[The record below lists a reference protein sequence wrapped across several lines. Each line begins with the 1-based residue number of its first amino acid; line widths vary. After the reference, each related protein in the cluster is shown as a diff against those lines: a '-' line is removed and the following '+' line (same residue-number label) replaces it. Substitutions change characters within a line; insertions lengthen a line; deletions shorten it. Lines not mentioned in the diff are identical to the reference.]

1 MNEQLVIFCNDI
13 VLPFGD
19 KQTISSKDYTY
30 TFWSIELNILFL
42 LFNQDH
48 YLFSYSRMLRK
59 AFHSVLNIRMFTL
72 KQEDSWPGHD
82 YWEY

>member
-30 TFWSIELNILFL
+30 TF
-42 LFNQDH
+42 
-48 YLFSYSRMLRK
+48 
-59 AFHSVLNIRMFTL
+59 
-72 KQEDSWPGHD
+72 
-82 YWEY
+82 